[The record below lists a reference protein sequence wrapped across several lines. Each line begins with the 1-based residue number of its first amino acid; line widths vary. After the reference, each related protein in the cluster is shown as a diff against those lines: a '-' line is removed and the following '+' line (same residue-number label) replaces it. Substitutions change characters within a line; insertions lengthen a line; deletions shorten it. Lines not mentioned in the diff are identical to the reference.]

1 MKLPTIQG
9 CLVSGL
15 LFGISQDI
23 LDKTQED
30 NEGQMPKWKRERDT
44 SASKTS
50 EKEEHSTLPEDNRK
64 ARQTS
69 LAKTHPDR
77 RNTKASPFLSVHKEE
92 QDHPGDALRCEVPA
106 LGPTRQQKAWWDPE
120 IDRPGSSGQA
130 QRNNKDLI
138 KQD

>member
-23 LDKTQED
+23 LDEKQED
-30 NEGQMPKWKRERDT
+30 NEGQIPKRKRERDM

-69 LAKTHPDR
+69 LELSK
-77 RNTKASPFLSVHKEE
+77 NTS
-92 QDHPGDALRCEVPA
+92 
-106 LGPTRQQKAWWDPE
+106 RQMKHE
-120 IDRPGSSGQA
+120 SKRV
-130 QRNNKDLI
+130 
-138 KQD
+138 